1 MPARPAGQTRIENL
15 MIYAKITGWGKCIP
29 PATLTNDDISQ
40 VVDTTDEWISTRTGI
55 KARRVSHVSTAE
67 LATVASKHAL
77 ACAGIDGK
85 DIDLVLLATCTP
97 STMVANTAS
106 LVQKNIGA
114 EGAAACD
121 TNAACSGF
129 LYALQ
134 NATAQIQAG
143 MIKRAVVVA
152 AERMTWYVNWSKR
165 DSAVLFGDGAGAVI
179 LEASDEPCGLLS
191 TKTGCDS
198 ADRKILHIE
207 NYGTDLSR
215 YEPPGPSELLFEGRE
230 IFKRAVKGMSD
241 ACDDV
246 LNHAQLS
253 LRDIDVLIPHQANLR
268 IIQAIQQRLDID
280 DNKVMVNID
289 KYGNT
294 SAATIAIALCEAVEQ
309 GIIKPNDNI
318 MSAAFGA
325 GLTWAASYI
334 KWGERVTP
342 INISDATLPATDKT
356 GLELISGSVNACQ

>member
-1 MPARPAGQTRIENL
+1 

-29 PATLTNDDISQ
+29 PASITNDEISS
-40 VVDTTDEWISTRTGI
+40 VVDTNDEWISTRTGI
-55 KARRVSHVSTAE
+55 RSRHVSHVSTAE

-77 ACAGIDGK
+77 ACAGLEGK

-114 EGAAACD
+114 VGAAACD

-143 MIKRAVVVA
+143 MIKKAVVVA
-152 AERMTWYVNWSKR
+152 AERMTWYVNWTKR
-165 DSAVLFGDGAGAVI
+165 DSAVLFGDGAGAVV
-179 LEASDEPCGLLS
+179 LEASDTPCGLLA

-198 ADRKILHIE
+198 EDRSILHIA
-207 NYGTDLSR
+207 NYGTDMDR
-215 YEPPGPSELLFEGRE
+215 IAGNGPSDLSFEGRE
-230 IFKRAVKGMSD
+230 IFKRAVKGMSE

-246 LNHAQLS
+246 LNQAQLS
-253 LRDIDVLIPHQANLR
+253 LCDIDVLVPHQANLR
-268 IIQAIQQRLDID
+268 IIQAIQNRLEIED
-280 DNKVMVNID
+280 DKVMVNID

-294 SAATIAIALCEAVEQ
+294 SAATVAIAICEAVEK
-309 GIIKPNDNI
+309 GLIKPHSNI

-334 KWGERVTP
+334 KWGDRVTP
-342 INISDATLPATDKT
+342 LTHSDAKLPPCNQT
-356 GLELISGSVNACQ
+356 GLELIAPAVKACQQA

>member
-1 MPARPAGQTRIENL
+1 MK
-15 MIYAKITGWGKCIP
+15 YAKITGWGKAIP
-29 PATLTNDDISQ
+29 PASISNDELSNI
-40 VVDTTDEWISTRTGI
+40 VDTNDEWISTRTGI
-55 KARRVSHVSTAE
+55 KSRRVSHVSTAE
-67 LATVASKHAL
+67 LATYASKQAL
-77 ACAGIDGK
+77 ACAGLKGS

-114 EGAAACD
+114 VGAAACD

-152 AERMTWYVNWSKR
+152 AERMTWYVNWAKR

-179 LEASDEPCGLLS
+179 LEASDEPCGLLG

-198 ADRKILHIE
+198 EDRGILHIA

-215 YEPPGPSELLFEGRE
+215 YEPPGPSDLAFEGRE
-230 IFKRAVKGMSD
+230 IFKRAVTGMSV

-246 LNHAQLS
+246 LAQANLS
-253 LRDIDVLIPHQANLR
+253 LDDIDVLVPHQANLR
-268 IIQAIQQRLDID
+268 IIQAIQKKLDIAD
-280 DNKVMVNID
+280 DKVMVNID

-309 GIIKPNDNI
+309 GLIQPHANI

-342 INISDATLPATDKT
+342 LAHCDETLPSCEHS
-356 GLELISGSVNACQ
+356 GMELIADAVKACQQ

>member
-1 MPARPAGQTRIENL
+1 
-15 MIYAKITGWGKCIP
+15 MIYAKITGWGKCVP
-29 PATLTNDDISQ
+29 PAKITNDELSQ
-40 VVDTTDEWISTRTGI
+40 IVDTNDEWISTRTGI
-55 KARRVSHVSTAE
+55 KERRVSHVSTVE
-67 LATVASKHAL
+67 LATVASQHAL
-77 ACAGIDGK
+77 ACAGLSGE

-97 STMVANTAS
+97 STVVANSAS

-114 EGAAACD
+114 TGAAACD

-152 AERMTWYVNWSKR
+152 AERMTWYVNWAKR
-165 DSAVLFGDGAGAVI
+165 DSAVLFGDGAGAVV
-179 LEASDEPCGLLS
+179 LEASEEPCGLLG

-198 ADRKILHIE
+198 QDRDILHIA
-207 NYGTDLSR
+207 NYGTDMDK
-215 YEPPGPSELLFEGRE
+215 YQPAGPSDLLFEGRE
-230 IFKRAVKGMSD
+230 IFKRAVKGMSE

-246 LNHAQLS
+246 LSQAKLQLD
-253 LRDIDVLIPHQANLR
+253 DIDVLVPHQANLR
-268 IIQAIQQRLDID
+268 IIQAIQQRLDIAD
-280 DNKVMVNID
+280 DKVMVNID

-294 SAATIAIALCEAVEQ
+294 SAATIAIALCEAVES
-309 GIIKPNDNI
+309 GLIKPHSNI

-334 KWGERVTP
+334 KWGDRIKP
-342 INISDATLPATDKT
+342 IAQSDAALAPCDKT
-356 GLELISGSVNACQ
+356 GLELIAPAVQACK

>member
-1 MPARPAGQTRIENL
+1 

-29 PATLTNDDISQ
+29 PATITNDEISQ
-40 VVDTTDEWISTRTGI
+40 IVETNDEWITTRTGI
-55 KARRVSHVSTAE
+55 KERRVSHVSTAE
-67 LATVASKHAL
+67 LATVASQHAL
-77 ACAGIDGK
+77 ACAGIDGS

-114 EGAAACD
+114 QGAAACD

-129 LYALQ
+129 LYAIQ

-152 AERMTWYVNWSKR
+152 AERMTWYVNWAKR
-165 DSAVLFGDGAGAVI
+165 DSAVLFGDGAGAVV
-179 LEASDEPCGLLS
+179 LEASETPSGLLGS
-191 TKTGCDS
+191 KTGCDS
-198 ADRKILHIE
+198 TDRNILHIE
-207 NYGTDLSR
+207 NYGTDMNK
-215 YEPPGPSELLFEGRE
+215 YNPTGPSELLFEGRE
-230 IFKRAVKGMSD
+230 IFKRAVKGMSE

-246 LNHAQLS
+246 LNQAQLTLS
-253 LRDIDVLIPHQANLR
+253 DIDVLVPHQANLR
-268 IIQAIQQRLDID
+268 IIQAMQQRLDIND
-280 DNKVMVNID
+280 DKVMVNID

-309 GIIKPNDNI
+309 GLIKPHSNI

-334 KWGERVTP
+334 KWGERTTP
-342 INISDATLPATDKT
+342 INISDAKLPDTDKT
-356 GLELISGSVNACQ
+356 GLQLIEHAVKACQ

>member
-1 MPARPAGQTRIENL
+1 

-29 PATLTNDDISQ
+29 PASISNEDLSQ
-40 VVDTTDEWISTRTGI
+40 IVDTNDEWISTRTGI
-55 KARRVSHVSTAE
+55 KERRVSHVTTAE
-67 LATVASKHAL
+67 LATVASQHAL
-77 ACAGIDGK
+77 ACAGLKGE

-114 EGAAACD
+114 VGAAACD

-152 AERMTWYVNWSKR
+152 AERMTWYVNWAKR
-165 DSAVLFGDGAGAVI
+165 DSAVLFGDGAGAVV
-179 LEASDEPCGLLS
+179 LEACDEPCGLLG

-198 ADRKILHIE
+198 TDRDILHIS
-207 NYGTDLSR
+207 NYGTDMDK
-215 YEPPGPSELLFEGRE
+215 YQPTGPSDLLFEGRE
-230 IFKRAVKGMSD
+230 IFKRAVKGMSE

-246 LNHAQLS
+246 LSQANLKLA
-253 LRDIDVLIPHQANLR
+253 DIDVLVPHQANLR
-268 IIQAIQQRLDID
+268 IIQAIQQRLDISD
-280 DNKVMVNID
+280 DKVMVNID

-294 SAATIAIALCEAVEQ
+294 SAATIAIALCEAVEN
-309 GIIKPNDNI
+309 GLIKPHSNI

-334 KWGERVTP
+334 KWSERVTP
-342 INISDATLPATDKT
+342 IATSDASLPECHHS
-356 GLELISGSVNACQ
+356 GLELIAPAVQACK

>member
-1 MPARPAGQTRIENL
+1 
-15 MIYAKITGWGKCIP
+15 MIYAKITGWGKAVP
-29 PATLTNDDISQ
+29 PATISNDEISTI
-40 VVDTTDEWISTRTGI
+40 VDTNDEWIATRTGI
-55 KARRVSHVSTAE
+55 RARRVSHVSTAE
-67 LATVASKHAL
+67 LATIASKHAL
-77 ACAGIDGK
+77 ACAGLEGK

-114 EGAAACD
+114 TGAAACD

-152 AERMTWYVNWSKR
+152 AERMTWYVNWAKR
-165 DSAVLFGDGAGAVI
+165 DSAVLFGDGAGAVV
-179 LEASDEPCGLLS
+179 LEASSEPSGLMG
-191 TKTGCDS
+191 TKTGCDTE
-198 ADRKILHIE
+198 DRDILHIT
-207 NYGTDLSR
+207 NYGTDMDK
-215 YEPPGPSELLFEGRE
+215 YKPTGPSDLLFEGRE
-230 IFKRAVKGMSD
+230 IFKRAVTGMSI

-246 LNHAQLS
+246 MQKANLHLD
-253 LRDIDVLIPHQANLR
+253 DIDVLIPHQANLR
-268 IIQAIQQRLDID
+268 IIQAIQKKLAICD
-280 DNKVMVNID
+280 DKVMVNID
-289 KYGNT
+289 QYGNT

-309 GIIKPNDNI
+309 GLIKPHANI

-334 KWGERVTP
+334 KWGERTTP
-342 INISDATLPATDKT
+342 INTCDYQFPPCEKSGLALVHDAVL
-356 GLELISGSVNACQ
+356 ACKSAD

>member
-1 MPARPAGQTRIENL
+1 
-15 MIYAKITGWGKCIP
+15 MIYAKITGWGKGIP
-29 PATLTNDDISQ
+29 PASISNDEIST
-40 VVDTTDEWISTRTGI
+40 VVDTNDEWISSRTGI
-55 KARRVSHVSTAE
+55 KSRRVSHVSTAD
-67 LATVASKHAL
+67 LATVASQQAL
-77 ACAGIDGK
+77 ACAGLAGK

-143 MIKRAVVVA
+143 MIKKAVVVA
-152 AERMTWYVNWSKR
+152 AERMTWYVNWEKR
-165 DSAVLFGDGAGAVI
+165 DSAVLFGDGAGAVV
-179 LEASDEPCGLLS
+179 LEASEEPSGLMG

-198 ADRKILHIE
+198 SDRSILHIP
-207 NYGTDLSR
+207 NYGTDMDR
-215 YEPPGPSELLFEGRE
+215 IAATGPSALSFEGRE
-230 IFKRAVKGMSD
+230 IFKRAVKGMSE

-246 LNHAQLS
+246 LKQAQLS
-253 LRDIDVLIPHQANLR
+253 LDEIDVLIPHQANLR
-268 IIQAIQQRLDID
+268 IIQAIQNRLEIAD
-280 DNKVMVNID
+280 DKVMVNID

-294 SAATIAIALCEAVEQ
+294 SAATIAIALCEAVEN
-309 GIIKPNDNI
+309 GLIKPHANI

-325 GLTWAASYI
+325 GLTWAASYL

-342 INISDATLPATDKT
+342 LATSDASLPPCEKT
-356 GLELISGSVNACQ
+356 GLELIAPAVAACKSS